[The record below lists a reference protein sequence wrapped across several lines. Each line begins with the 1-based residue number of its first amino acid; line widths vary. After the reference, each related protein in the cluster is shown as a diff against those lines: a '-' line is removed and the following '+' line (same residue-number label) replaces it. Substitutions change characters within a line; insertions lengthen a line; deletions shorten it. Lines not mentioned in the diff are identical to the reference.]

1 MADGYVLSERLIKE
15 DGTHPEFPG
24 PSFWHFRKDRKAF
37 RRFASELVVE
47 RPLLLQL
54 PIIGRDL
61 DKAQILGFTT
71 SFDICL
77 VHSTYKRK
85 G

>member
-1 MADGYVLSERLIKE
+1 MKE
-15 DGTHPEFPG
+15 GGTHPEFAG

-54 PIIGRDL
+54 PIIGHDL
-61 DKAQILGFTT
+61 DKAQILGFH
-71 SFDICL
+71 DIF
-77 VHSTYKRK
+77 
-85 G
+85 